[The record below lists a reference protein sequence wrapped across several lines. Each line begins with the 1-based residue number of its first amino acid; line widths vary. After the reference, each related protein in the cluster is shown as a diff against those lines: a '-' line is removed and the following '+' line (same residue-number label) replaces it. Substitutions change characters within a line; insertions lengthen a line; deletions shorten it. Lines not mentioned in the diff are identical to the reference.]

1 MTDCLFQ
8 IIGSTVQHAV
18 GYDKN
23 ISLSVSNCSNSLDI
37 DTEWYLPRRRDCF
50 KIRMKFPTL
59 FSTQAKKELAGMQA
73 GDLEGNRWVCLTL
86 DTKRRQERG
95 QIGAEINAW
104 MAVPQPNPH
113 RGKCD

>member
-8 IIGSTVQHAV
+8 IIGSTVQQAV

-23 ISLSVSNCSNSLDI
+23 ISPSVSNCSNSLDI

-59 FSTQAKKELAGMQA
+59 FSTQAKNENWLECMPVILKATAGFVSPWTQRGGGREAGPEL
-73 GDLEGNRWVCLTL
+73 R
-86 DTKRRQERG
+86 
-95 QIGAEINAW
+95 
-104 MAVPQPNPH
+104 
-113 RGKCD
+113 